1 MRTSRSVTTHELR
14 AHGTL
19 PREHQPTARGSG
31 MGRWIL
37 ALPGSSFLEDSPT
50 TEAILSGQNQMNSKT
65 RPRRKRPRSNCAFCG
80 ITFTT
85 ANDSKEHIIPNAIG
99 GRRTVTRFVCKSC
112 NAKSGSNWDSALAD
126 QFKPICTL
134 LNIDRHRGNVPSL
147 RVQTIGGDTLQLHA
161 DGRATSPH
169 PKVTETRIDNQVSI
183 QVTAPSMTEFTR
195 TLRRLADKYPQID
208 VDKALRDARTTRKF
222 IRDPWMI
229 KVEGRP
235 EAERSIVKS
244 LVAMAAYHGIDIE
257 NLEHAREYLL
267 SDGSPCF
274 GWLND
279 VDIVVNRPPERFFH
293 CVFIRGDPENKQ
305 ILGYVEYFGYQR
317 FVACLSSNYNGDPI
331 DCGYAI
337 DPVTGEELALRV
349 ELAIPPEEIQAI
361 HRNERF
367 SHSVL
372 RDALNRLLA
381 HWSKKDID
389 RAMSDAIQDAVEH
402 VFSVSDVSES
412 ESVSDE
418 EAWVLSKRF
427 GERIRPAL
435 EHLVLGRRFTPDQME
450 RIFQT
455 IRDEEGDE
463 N

>member
-1 MRTSRSVTTHELR
+1 MSPAADREVPRGWRERRSSDRHRRPEGGETEYYGSRDFVGPRPR
-14 AHGTL
+14 ASHGTL
-19 PREHQPTARGSG
+19 SDEHQPPTRGPG
-31 MGRWIL
+31 TDLWIL
-37 ALPGSSFLEDSPT
+37 APRGPSFLENSPT
-50 TEAILSGQNQMNSKT
+50 AEIERSDIRWIPKQRQD
-65 RPRRKRPRSNCAFCG
+65 RKRPRSDCAFCK
-80 ITFTT
+80 TPFTRD
-85 ANDSKEHIIPNAIG
+85 NDSREHLIPNAIG

-183 QVTAPSMTEFTR
+183 QITAPSMTEFTR

-235 EAERSIVKS
+235 EAERSTVKS

-293 CVFIRGDPENKQ
+293 CVFIRVIQKTS
-305 ILGYVEYFGYQR
+305 R
-317 FVACLSSNYNGDPI
+317 SW
-331 DCGYAI
+331 
-337 DPVTGEELALRV
+337 VT
-349 ELAIPPEEIQAI
+349 
-361 HRNERF
+361 
-367 SHSVL
+367 
-372 RDALNRLLA
+372 
-381 HWSKKDID
+381 WSTSGINASLHAF
-389 RAMSDAIQDAVEH
+389 RATTTAIQSTAD
-402 VFSVSDVSES
+402 
-412 ESVSDE
+412 
-418 EAWVLSKRF
+418 
-427 GERIRPAL
+427 
-435 EHLVLGRRFTPDQME
+435 TP
-450 RIFQT
+450 
-455 IRDEEGDE
+455 
-463 N
+463 